1 MVGVADE
8 EEASTQSLASS
19 KEQILLEIATELQV
33 EAGESSVHPERMLR
47 LDRFVSS
54 LSMARATRLNISI
67 RLPFMF
73 KIG

>member
-33 EAGESSVHPERMLR
+33 EAGESSVHPERMLC

-54 LSMARATRLNISI
+54 LSMARATRLNTSI